1 MTTQYTPTLKLAL
14 PVQGEL
20 SGSWG
25 DVVNDNITSMVE
37 QAVTGLATIDSWTAN
52 SHTLTTANGTTSE
65 ARCAI
70 LELTDTGTA
79 LTGAGTVICPDASK
93 LYTVRNSTGQIITL
107 KTASGSGIAI
117 PDGHTAFLYCDATN
131 VVESITSFA
140 GDATFAGDITGLTLN
155 ATGGTSAGDNAAMGY
170 DSFYGAMITG
180 QGSTYDTAIFNDA
193 NTAVMGVLT
202 GTQDV
207 RFWGRTLSADG
218 SAASPSMTFRDD
230 VDTGIWRRTANTI
243 CISTGGVQRLEI
255 DSAGT
260 SIFSGDVTVDTG
272 ANGASFTIHSPS
284 QVWAGGEDLGGIDW
298 YTEDTSGSGP
308 AVFASL
314 HVESTGSNTLPIS
327 NLVFKASNANATP
340 VEVLRIGGT
349 GDATFAGDINFS
361 GSQPDVLLNADND
374 RLVVSGG
381 DATNSGANIIFYGAT
396 HASNANKMIF
406 RNSGTT
412 ALTINASQDA
422 TFAGN
427 VTATSNI
434 TAYSDRKLKDNLE
447 VIPNALGKVS
457 QLTGYTYDR
466 IDMDGVRQSGLI
478 AQDVQEVLPEVIVS
492 NVDPDS
498 GEETLSL
505 AYGNMIGLLVEAV
518 KELKAEVEEL
528 KGNK

>member
-1 MTTQYTPTLKLAL
+1 MTTQYTPTLKLAP

-37 QAVTGLATIDSWTAN
+37 QAVTGLATIDSWTTN

-65 ARCAI
+65 SRCAI

-93 LYTVRNSTGQIITL
+93 LYTVRNSTGQIITV

-140 GDATFAGDITGLTLN
+140 GVVDFASDLDIAGDVDVDGTLEADAITLN
-155 ATGGTSAGDNAAMGY
+155 GTALGSLYSPIAGSASIVTTGALNSGSITSGFGSIDNGSSAITTTGTVTGGTLTSTGNINVTGTVDGRDVAADGTKLDGIEAGADVTDTANVTSAGAAMLTGATFTGTINVGTLQITTSGNIALD
-170 DSFYGAMITG
+170 DSDTIFFGTG
-180 QGSTYDTAIFNDA
+180 NDVEFFCNGSHMYTDLNSGIGNWYIRDGSTT
-193 NTAVMGVLT
+193 
-202 GTQDV
+202 
-207 RFWGRTLSADG
+207 RFTFDDNG
-218 SAASPSMTFRDD
+218 SF
-230 VDTGIWRRTANTI
+230 
-243 CISTGGVQRLEI
+243 
-255 DSAGT
+255 
-260 SIFSGDVTVDTG
+260 
-272 ANGASFTIHSPS
+272 
-284 QVWAGGEDLGGIDW
+284 
-298 YTEDTSGSGP
+298 
-308 AVFASL
+308 
-314 HVESTGSNTLPIS
+314 
-327 NLVFKASNANATP
+327 
-340 VEVLRIGGT
+340 
-349 GDATFAGDINFS
+349 
-361 GSQPDVLLNADND
+361 
-374 RLVVSGG
+374 
-381 DATNSGANIIFYGAT
+381 
-396 HASNANKMIF
+396 
-406 RNSGTT
+406 
-412 ALTINASQDA
+412 
-422 TFAGN
+422 
-427 VTATSNI
+427 TATSNI

-447 VIPNALGKVS
+447 VIPNALDKVS